1 MAYVLGPPESIFV
14 PRLEG
19 TFNASLRR
27 TGGREHFSAAA
38 GRSASSWNHPPPSPR
53 SAQATPRSGRVEQR
67 PIYSSRGAAAPR
79 EEVTLRAPASSA
91 RGGHSVG
98 AAAERRRGPL
108 PSHSLA
114 AERGVAAA
122 DIDLGSRRR
131 ELQETNVLTIHPS
144 QVPERTPAE
153 GGCLNLGHSEDPLLF
168 FEKGLP
174 EAQRSAPAQGE
185 WLHPQGTSAEAM
197 PVGHRLIDT
206 PLRET
211 FRKSAS
217 IPHHAEFPYGASRS
231 WEPVPREGHPQYVF
245 NPINSTTDK
254 FTTDENGDVFQ
265 EKTDRTS
272 EYLEPSIKD
281 LIKHGRKKGI
291 GEFRDICHPNA
302 ARWNRRFHNEITTNA
317 RGTTMFGKRQS
328 HMTRFL
334 DLAIRQGLDTTE
346 MFAR

>member
-1 MAYVLGPPESIFV
+1 MAYVHGPPESIFV

-19 TFNASLRR
+19 SFNASLRR
-27 TGGREHFSAAA
+27 TGGRENFSAAA
-38 GRSASSWNHPPPSPR
+38 GRSASSWTHPPPSPR

-79 EEVTLRAPASSA
+79 EEVTLRAPGSS
-91 RGGHSVG
+91 RSGHSVG
-98 AAAERRRGPL
+98 AAVERRRGPL

-114 AERGVAAA
+114 AERGVAAS
-122 DIDLGSRRR
+122 DLDLGPRRR
-131 ELQETNVLTIHPS
+131 DQDTNVLTIHPS
-144 QVPERTPAE
+144 QLPERTPAE
-153 GGCLNLGHSEDPLLF
+153 GGCLNLGQSEDPLLF
-168 FEKGLP
+168 FERGLS
-174 EAQRSAPAQGE
+174 EAQRSAPAHGD
-185 WLHPQGTSAEAM
+185 WLQPQGTSAEAT
-197 PVGHRLIDT
+197 PAGYRSIDT

-211 FRKSAS
+211 FRMSAS

-231 WEPVPREGHPQYVF
+231 WEPVQREGHPHYVF
-245 NPINSTTDK
+245 DPINSTMDK
-254 FTTDENGDVFQ
+254 FITDENGEVFQ
-265 EKTDRTS
+265 ERTDRTS

-291 GEFRDICHPNA
+291 GEFRDICHPQA